1 MESEPELFLDPEQI
15 ILNSHYC
22 YLGED
27 ICLAEDEESALMA
40 EDLDISA
47 VQPTAT
53 TSTNGSSNSNAEK
66 PAPKNVFYF
75 YQVLA
80 KKREDSFFSIANYFN
95 LLSKWQSFNF
105 FYLYLFVCFSVGAV
119 LTSQYF

>member
-1 MESEPELFLDPEQI
+1 
-15 ILNSHYC
+15 
-22 YLGED
+22 
-27 ICLAEDEESALMA
+27 MA